1 MSFPFPVLPRGTSGL
16 AAEQVALSLARQ
28 AGRTMRQRFGGPF
41 HIAAKGPKD
50 LVTEVDN
57 QIESQVLEELRREF
71 PGFGLM
77 AEETSQALPEEEW
90 AWILDPL
97 DGTRNFARGI
107 PFFCVSL
114 ALAWR
119 GQPVVGVIYDPLR
132 DETFHAV
139 IGRGAWLNEVPI
151 QVSQK
156 ADLASC
162 IIGCD
167 ISTYDTLG
175 VRTLVLLERVFPKVM
190 GGRTMGSAALGFAY
204 AAAGRTDLYFH
215 LRLRPWDVAAGL
227 VLVHEAGGVATDL
240 QGQPANLT
248 SHSFVVGNKALVH
261 QFLTLVQGQG

>member
-1 MSFPFPVLPRGTSGL
+1 MPFQLPQGTSGL
-16 AAEQVALSLARQ
+16 PADQVALSLALQ
-28 AGRTMRQRFGGPF
+28 AGRTLRQRFGGPL
-41 HIAAKGPKD
+41 HIASKGPKD

-57 QIESQVLEELRREF
+57 QVERQVLEALRREF
-71 PGFGLM
+71 PDFGLM
-77 AEETSQALPEEEW
+77 AEETAQALPDEEW

-132 DETFHAV
+132 DEAFHAV
-139 IGRGAWLNEVPI
+139 AGRGARLNEVPI
-151 QVSQK
+151 GVSRK
-156 ADLASC
+156 PDLASC

-175 VRTLVLLERVFPKVM
+175 VRTLDLLAQVFPRVM

-204 AAAGRTDLYFH
+204 TAAGRTDLYFH

-227 VLVHEAGGVATDL
+227 VLVKEAGGIATNF
-240 QGQPANLT
+240 QGQPATLT
-248 SHSFVVGNKALVH
+248 SEGFVVGSGALVR
-261 QFLTLVQGQG
+261 QFLALVETPA